1 MALEQDIRKHC
12 VSLSVAVYY
21 GAVKKRKEMH
31 LTLHTY
37 DIALT
42 SYGSIKN
49 ELSGEESP
57 VSVKN
62 DKTQSIPVRITFF
75 RVILAMK
82 L

>member
-1 MALEQDIRKHC
+1 MGNNQLFEINIIFFHRALEQDIRKHC

-42 SYGSIKN
+42 SYGVNI
-49 ELSGEESP
+49 
-57 VSVKN
+57 
-62 DKTQSIPVRITFF
+62 
-75 RVILAMK
+75 ILTK
-82 L
+82 YIVFT